1 MGRHSEERIDYALR
15 LHEMGLS
22 VEAICH
28 KLRIDRRTFYC
39 WRGKREAPVM
49 SRLKVTEQGKILPEN
64 ARESDL

>member
-1 MGRHSEERIDYALR
+1 
-15 LHEMGLS
+15 MGLS